1 METVKVDM
9 QKLQLLNDR
18 IAQTIDA
25 LNQLR
30 LSVHGIQHSPS
41 PIGWGPN
48 VGMGYGSFNTFS
60 PYGAYNPVAFAQPTF
75 GQPTFV
81 QPYGSPFVGGLQHTS
96 PVTGY
101 WPQQTWTQP
110 TFQPTFQNGLSHTTW
125 DPTWQQARQP
135 FAIY

>member
-30 LSVHGIQHSPS
+30 LSVHGIQHTPS
-41 PIGWGPN
+41 AIGWNPN
-48 VGMGYGSFNTFS
+48 VQMGYGSYGTFS

-81 QPYGSPFVGGLQHTS
+81 QPFGSPFVGGIQHTS

-101 WPQQTWTQP
+101 GWPQQTWAQP

-125 DPTWQQARQP
+125 EPTWQQTRP
-135 FAIY
+135 F

>member
-41 PIGWGPN
+41 PVGWGPN
-48 VGMGYGSFNTFS
+48 VGMGYGAYGTFS

-75 GQPTFV
+75 GQPTFGQPTFV
-81 QPYGSPFVGGLQHTS
+81 QPYGSPFVGGIQHTS

-101 WPQQTWTQP
+101 GYPTATFTTPQFP
-110 TFQPTFQNGLSHTTW
+110 NGLSHTTW
-125 DPTWQQARQP
+125 ETRQP